1 MPRVADFDPRLIDH
15 QPPPFFKRGPAPV
28 ALLSFYVALSIA
40 LLVVDVRFRT
50 LEVLRQGLSMF
61 THPVQHLAHFPA
73 QFLDNAGSYFATLT
87 RLQDENAELKRA
99 RFENVATLLRSQQ
112 VEVENQRLR
121 KLLGVKERQQVSGQ
135 VAQIL
140 YSARD
145 PYARRVVIDKGQQD
159 KVVAGQPVIDDAGIV
174 GQVTRVFPF
183 VAEVTLITD
192 KEQAVPVQVVRTG
205 LRSVV
210 FGLGSGQLELRF
222 VPANADIQ
230 NGDVLVTS
238 GLDGIFP
245 PGFPVAKVVHIE
257 SDTAYSFARI
267 FCVPLAGV
275 EHFSEVM
282 VLDPRPPVVLPE
294 ELASEATG
302 KDGKASARSGQAKKK
317 RLKRD

>member
-1 MPRVADFDPRLIDH
+1 MDQ

-28 ALLSFYVALSIA
+28 ALLSFYVALSLA
-40 LLVVDVRFRT
+40 LLVVDARFQT
-50 LEVLRQGLSMF
+50 LEVLRQALSMF
-61 THPVQHLAHFPA
+61 THPVQQLAHLPA
-73 QFLDNAGSYFATLT
+73 QLLDNAGSYFASAA
-87 RLQDENAELKRA
+87 RLQAENAELQRG
-99 RFENVATLLRSQQ
+99 RLEHVAALLRSQH
-112 VEVENQRLR
+112 VEAENERLR

-145 PYARRVVIDKGQQD
+145 PYARRVIIDKGQQD
-159 KVVAGQPVIDDAGIV
+159 KVIAGQPVIDDLGIV
-174 GQVTRVFPF
+174 GQVTRTFPF

-210 FGLGSGQLELRF
+210 FGLGDGQLELRF
-222 VPANADIQ
+222 MPVNADIQ
-230 NGDVLVTS
+230 NGDLLVTS

-245 PGFPVAKVVHIE
+245 AGFPVAKVVHIE

-267 FCVPLAGV
+267 FCVPTAAV

-282 VLDPRPPVVLPE
+282 VLDPRPPVALPE
-294 ELASEATG
+294 ELADEVAT
-302 KDGKASARSGQAKKK
+302 KDTKASARVVRAKKK
-317 RLKRD
+317 RPKKD